1 MVARPPR
8 GGNEEAP
15 VVEPRGNFDVVALPG
30 LSCDAARE
38 AARCR
43 HSWLENVFQALN
55 DRRLAEWLDDEG
67 EVRAFAA
74 SAQFVRDNAAEFS
87 PLGLLPQVSPLA
99 RLPARELEPLREA
112 LGAAF
117 ERAFQ
122 PAEVA
127 RRLGARL
134 DALLGEMRLRRSGD
148 STPDRLD
155 LIRRAAGALHEELAR
170 LPDGFCV
177 PPPGGGERDPSA

>member
-1 MVARPPR
+1 M
-8 GGNEEAP
+8 
-15 VVEPRGNFDVVALPG
+15 VALPG

-43 HSWLENVFQALN
+43 HSWLENVFQGLN
-55 DRRLAEWLDDEG
+55 DRRLAEWLDDDEG

-74 SAQFVRDNAAEFS
+74 SVRSVRDNAEGFS
-87 PLGLLPQVSPLA
+87 PVGMLPQVAPLA
-99 RLPARELEPLREA
+99 RLPAREIEPLREA

-117 ERAFQ
+117 ERAFE
-122 PAEVA
+122 PAGVA